1 MATLVTKLTPYG
13 RLLRRSVG
21 RRPFLAVELR
31 RTHVSKPSACPIE
44 SFLEARQ
51 AERGLAANTC
61 EAYRRDLEQARSYL
75 TAIGTSI
82 TAATTDDLRAYLSSL
97 ADDGLSPATRARHL
111 SSLRQLY
118 RFLEADGVI
127 SKDPTRALDVP
138 QAAQRL
144 PKTLSVAEV
153 DRLIG
158 AAHAQVGEAC
168 DARERLAALRVVCLV
183 ELLYATG
190 MRVSE
195 LVSLPR
201 AVLRG
206 DRRALMIKG
215 KGGRERL
222 VPLNAAARDALDAYI
237 AASDAGAAGALAGD
251 RARWLFPARS
261 DTGHVTRQSFARELK
276 SLAAAAGIDANR
288 VSPHVLRHAFASH
301 LLDRGA
307 DLRAV
312 QTLLG
317 HADISTTQIY
327 THVLEERLKALVH
340 THHPLAT
347 ADPDATPKADPDTR

>member
-1 MATLVTKLTPYG
+1 
-13 RLLRRSVG
+13 
-21 RRPFLAVELR
+21 
-31 RTHVSKPSACPIE
+31 VSKPSASPIE

-51 AERGLAANTC
+51 AERGLAVNTC
-61 EAYRRDLEQARSYL
+61 DAYRRDLEQARAHLAAVGISL
-75 TAIGTSI
+75 TS
-82 TAATTDDLRAYLSSL
+82 ATTDDLRGYLTSL
-97 ADDGLSPATRARHL
+97 GDDGLSPATRARHL

-118 RFLEADGVI
+118 RFLEAEGVI
-127 SKDPTRALDVP
+127 AQDPTRALDVP

-158 AAHAQVGEAC
+158 AAHAQVAEAG
-168 DARERLAALRVVCLV
+168 DARDRLAALRFVCLV

-222 VPLNAAARDALDAYI
+222 VPLNTAARDALDAYI
-237 AASDAGAAGALAGD
+237 AASDGGAAGALAGD

-261 DTGHVTRQSFARELK
+261 DTGHVTRQSFARDLK
-276 SLAAAAGIDANR
+276 SLATAAGIEANR

-340 THHPLAT
+340 THHPLAA
-347 ADPDATPKADPDTR
+347 ADPAPAAETDENNR